1 VPVRGATSVLGVIY
15 VDHRIEHSVFREEDV
30 NLLGMFADQAAIAIT
45 NRNLL
50 ESLKEKAQLVES
62 LNQKLQ
68 EELKERDE
76 TITTLRYSLD
86 SAGGDSYYDY
96 RAIIGES
103 KPIQELKALLRKVS
117 QSDFTVLIQG
127 ESGTGKELVARCL
140 HRNSSRSRAPFI
152 TINCATIPE
161 TLLENELFG
170 HVRGAFSGADRPRK
184 GLFEAAHRGTLFLDE
199 VSEMTQAM
207 QSRLLRVVQDGEVRP
222 VGGKESIRVDVRIV
236 AASNRD
242 LGRMVEDG
250 EFREDL
256 LYRLRVLPIEV
267 PPLRHRREDL
277 RLLIQ
282 HFLKEAGVSPTPTIP
297 AEVHKAFEAYS
308 WPGNV
313 RELQNELKRLLV
325 VGDGEIDVA
334 NLSEQVLDTRPR
346 LQTDGQQVADLGHLV
361 ESIETREIGRALSLA
376 EGNKSKAADLLGISR
391 FTLQRKLDKYGIKV
405 DES

>member
-1 VPVRGATSVLGVIY
+1 
-15 VDHRIEHSVFREEDV
+15 
-30 NLLGMFADQAAIAIT
+30 
-45 NRNLL
+45 
-50 ESLKEKAQLVES
+50 
-62 LNQKLQ
+62 
-68 EELKERDE
+68 
-76 TITTLRYSLD
+76 
-86 SAGGDSYYDY
+86 
-96 RAIIGES
+96 
-103 KPIQELKALLRKVS
+103 
-117 QSDFTVLIQG
+117 
-127 ESGTGKELVARCL
+127 
-140 HRNSSRSRAPFI
+140 
-152 TINCATIPE
+152 
-161 TLLENELFG
+161 
-170 HVRGAFSGADRPRK
+170 
-184 GLFEAAHRGTLFLDE
+184 
-199 VSEMTQAM
+199 
-207 QSRLLRVVQDGEVRP
+207 
-222 VGGKESIRVDVRIV
+222 
-236 AASNRD
+236 
-242 LGRMVEDG
+242 MVEDG